1 MSRGINYIDEIN
13 LLITEIFKSH
23 ASKSIYFFYVHTVD
37 HTSFCLILLA
47 PLLSLLFLQ
56 CGPIQMRQPTVRD
69 FDTVHLHFK
78 SFTTSAGQALTQN
91 SRGTIFLKVNN
102 STNNHYI

>member
-23 ASKSIYFFYVHTVD
+23 ASKSIYI
-37 HTSFCLILLA
+37 SFMCIPLI
-47 PLLSLLFLQ
+47 PPFVNSPSLLSLLFLQ
-56 CGPIQMRQPTVRD
+56 CGPIKMRQPTVRD
-69 FDTVHLHFK
+69 FDTVHLHIE

-91 SRGTIFLKVNN
+91 NRDTSYLKVNN